1 MADKLRR
8 FANSVSVLNQKPT
21 HLKSPEDFFNMPAV
35 FRPQSHLP
43 LTPPDYFPSYPG
55 CGGVQLNSVQFAVGP
70 QGMGMHDKQGF
81 KTAYGNHETYGSFQ
95 YPAQDQYAAGMARMF
110 PSTGLA
116 QSSAMPSELPGLVED
131 APRQASRQ
139 EPVEERSVGGV
150 SAHLD
155 YDMDDMVDFVA
166 TASQTMCVLHF
177 PEVSA
182 FANNLSSIQPNIN
195 TVAPMFRKFVAQILS
210 STRLPS
216 STILLGMEY
225 LSTRM
230 KGLSNSHRSAGHVY
244 RMLTTALLLA
254 SKFLDDNTFQN
265 KSWAEVT
272 GIPVQELNTLEME
285 WLVEIKWHLHVDPTG
300 KKGFDTWRRSWD
312 KWCNVGSISKVSND
326 RVLAPINTQLANSR
340 GSILGTFSP
349 PQTAYPGL
357 IGERALQLPPPQAL
371 QQAQNDNSSSY
382 WWPSADRSPPFGA
395 PETGPSTP
403 DYTTNPNWTVGYSAP
418 AVTPTHHTMR
428 IPSATLPPLALY
440 NHHQPMWPCGC
451 SHCGRGDYFMPS
463 YGQAV
468 VG

>member
-1 MADKLRR
+1 
-8 FANSVSVLNQKPT
+8 V
-21 HLKSPEDFFNMPAV
+21 HEKSN
-35 FRPQSHLP
+35 
-43 LTPPDYFPSYPG
+43 
-55 CGGVQLNSVQFAVGP
+55 
-70 QGMGMHDKQGF
+70 F
-81 KTAYGNHETYGSFQ
+81 KSAYDAYSSFQ
-95 YPAQDQYAAGMARMF
+95 YASQDQYSTGASRMF
-110 PSTGLA
+110 PATGLP
-116 QSSAMPSELPGLVED
+116 QPSAMPTELPGLVED
-131 APRQASRQ
+131 APRQISRQ
-139 EPVEERSVGGV
+139 EPKRHEPAEERAVGGV

-155 YDMDDMVDFVA
+155 YEMDDMVNFVA
-166 TASQTMCVLHF
+166 TASQTI
-177 PEVSA
+177 
-182 FANNLSSIQPNIN
+182 IQPSVQ
-195 TVAPMFRKFVAQILS
+195 TVPPMFRKFVAQILS

-285 WLVEIKWHLHVDPTG
+285 WLLEIKWHLHVDPTG

-312 KWCNVGSISKVSND
+312 NWCNAGAAVSKVQND
-326 RVLAPINTQLANSR
+326 RVLAPINTQIANHR
-340 GSILGTFSP
+340 NSITGTFSP
-349 PQTAYPGL
+349 PPSAYPGL
-357 IGERALQLPPPQAL
+357 IGERVVQLPPPQAL
-371 QQAQNDNSSSY
+371 SQTPHESNGNY
-382 WWPSADRSPPFGA
+382 WWPTPDRSPFTA
-395 PETGPSTP
+395 PETGPATP
-403 DYTTNPNWTVGYSAP
+403 DYNYNPNWTVGYSTA

-428 IPSATLPPLALY
+428 VPSATLPPLALY
-440 NHHQPMWPCGC
+440 SHHQQMWPGAPCGC